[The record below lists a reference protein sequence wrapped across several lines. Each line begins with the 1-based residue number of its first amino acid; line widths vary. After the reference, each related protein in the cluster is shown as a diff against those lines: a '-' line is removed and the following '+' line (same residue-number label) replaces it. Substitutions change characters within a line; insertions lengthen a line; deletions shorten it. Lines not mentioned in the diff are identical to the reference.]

1 MEKYQMIK
9 GNGTIY
15 RVLAVEEEEILL
27 IDCMKKTMPKWH
39 GLDEVNGYEACAEKE
54 LLEITETFLIEE
66 QDMPPKTRQ
75 AVHKRFTVIAG
86 ILPFL
91 GDDRLRTEA
100 IKRVAE
106 EKGICMQ
113 TVRNYLCQYLAFQNI
128 GALVSKERGRVEREL
143 TEDEKNIRWALNK
156 FYFTRHKNSLKTA
169 YTYMLKEKYCDGE
182 GNLLPAYPS
191 FNQFRY
197 FHSKYKTQ
205 QNTVISRN
213 GIKDY
218 QRNYRPLLGDGVQEF
233 APNVGTGM
241 IDSTI
246 CDIYLVDEGGNLV
259 GRPVLT
265 VITDS
270 YSNGFV
276 MGYALIWEGG
286 TYSLRDL
293 MLNVIADK
301 VEWCKKFGIL
311 IKREQWDS
319 GQMPSVIVSDM
330 GSEYQS
336 ATFSQITELG
346 ITLVNLPPLRPELKS
361 IVEKSFQL
369 LQESV
374 KPYLMDHGYVDK
386 DAGKRLAPDYRKG
399 ACLMMEDYEKVVIR
413 SILYHNSQRIL
424 EDYPYTEEMIDA
436 KVQPHPNCIFERGKN
451 QPGCNLIT
459 VPAKQL
465 VLTLLPRVNAKF
477 TRKGLMV
484 FGLRYR
490 SEERNFTEEY
500 LNGGDAMAAYN
511 PESADTVYLLKDGE
525 FIEFRLIESR
535 FSGKSFEE
543 VRQMQSAQR
552 SIAGDAV
559 HDNLQG
565 RIDLASHVERIV
577 SGRERGGD
585 INLKGVRMTK
595 QREKKGRHRNFVEE
609 VEQDGEHGNIDA
621 KDADG
626 QGTGGSDAVPPS
638 L

>member
-1 MEKYQMIK
+1 MEKYQLVKNQGI
-9 GNGTIY
+9 IY
-15 RVLAVEEEEILL
+15 RILAVDEGDVLL
-27 IDCMKKTMPKWH
+27 IDCITKTMPKWYKI
-39 GLDEVNGYEACAEKE
+39 DEVNGYEVCTEDE
-54 LLEITETFLIEE
+54 LLSATKMSLVEE
-66 QDMPPKTRQ
+66 QDLSPKARQ
-75 AVHKRFTVIAG
+75 TVHERFTVIAG
-86 ILPFL
+86 ILPFVD
-91 GDDRLRTEA
+91 DDRLRTET
-100 IKRVAE
+100 IKRIAE
-106 EKGICMQ
+106 EKGICMP
-113 TVRNYLCQYLAFQNI
+113 TVRSYLCQYLVYQDI
-128 GALVSKERGRVEREL
+128 SALLPKERGTVEREL
-143 TEDEKNIRWALNK
+143 TADEKNIRWALNK

-169 YTYMLKEKYCDGE
+169 YTYMLKTRYCDGE
-182 GNLLPAYPS
+182 GNLLPPYPS

-197 FHSKYKTQ
+197 FHSKYKTR
-205 QNTVISRN
+205 QNTIISRN

-218 QRNYRPLLGDGVQEF
+218 QRNHRPLLGDGVQEF
-233 APNVGTGM
+233 FPNVGTGM

-246 CDIYLVDEGGNLV
+246 CDIYLVDSSGNLV

-265 VITDS
+265 IITDS

-276 MGYALIWEGG
+276 MGYALTWEGG

-319 GQMPSVIVSDM
+319 DQMPSVIVSDM

-336 ATFSQITELG
+336 ATFAQITELG

-386 DAGKRLAPDYRKG
+386 DAGERLAPDYRKG

-424 EDYPYTEEMIDA
+424 EEYPYTEEMIEA
-436 KVQPHPNCIFERGKN
+436 KVQPHPNSIFEWGKS

-459 VPAKQL
+459 VSPKQL
-465 VLTLLPRVNAKF
+465 ILTLLPRVNAKF
-477 TRKGLMV
+477 TRKGLIV
-484 FGLRYR
+484 FGLRYN
-490 SEERNFTEEY
+490 SEEKNFTEEY
-500 LNGGDAMAAYN
+500 LNGGNAIVAYN
-511 PESADTVYLLKDGE
+511 PESADAVYLLHNGE

-543 VRQMQSAQR
+543 IKEMQGKQR
-552 SIAGDAV
+552 AIVGEAV
-559 HDNLQG
+559 HNNLQG

-577 SGRERGGD
+577 SGKERSED
-585 INLKGVRMTK
+585 INLKGIKKTK
-595 QREKKGRHRNFVEE
+595 KKAKEERHRNFVEE
-609 VEQDGEHGNIDA
+609 VKNGKSGGTDA
-621 KDADG
+621 
-626 QGTGGSDAVPPS
+626 
-638 L
+638 